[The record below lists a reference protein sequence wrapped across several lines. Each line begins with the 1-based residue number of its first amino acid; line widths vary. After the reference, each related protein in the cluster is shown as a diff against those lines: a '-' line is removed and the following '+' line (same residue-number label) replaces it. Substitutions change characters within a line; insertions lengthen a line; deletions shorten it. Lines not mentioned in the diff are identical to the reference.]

1 MADLARRLADGPCL
15 LLDGGMGTML
25 MAGGLKPGD
34 APDRLNLDDPDLVR
48 SVHAA
53 YVAAGSEAV
62 HANTF
67 GGNPV
72 RLAHFGLAER
82 CTELNRRAV
91 EIARSASPAFV
102 LADIGP
108 TGEYLPPVGEGDL
121 GRWRE
126 AFDIQAAALLDA
138 GADGIHIETMSDLR
152 EAETALAA
160 VRALDPDLPVLV
172 SLTFDRKR
180 RGFFTVMGNP
190 LIESL
195 NALVAAGATTV
206 GANCTLASVDMKDLA
221 AEALA
226 GVNGRLVIQPNA
238 GRPILDGGGLSYDQ
252 DPTDFV
258 ADLSDAIDGGLA
270 AVGGCCGTDP
280 RFIRLLA
287 EKLAHIS
294 RRHVKPS
301 AGGGERCGPG
311 RSGS

>member
-1 MADLARRLADGPCL
+1 MTDLAGRLAKGPCL

-25 MAGGLKPGD
+25 MAGGLRPGD

-48 SVHAA
+48 GVHAA

-72 RLAHFGLAER
+72 RLAHFELAER
-82 CTELNRRAV
+82 CVELNRRAV

-108 TGEYLPPVGEGDL
+108 TGEYLPPVGNGDL

-126 AFDIQAAALLDA
+126 AFDIQAAALLSA
-138 GADGIHIETMSDLR
+138 GVDGIHIETMSDLR
-152 EAETALAA
+152 EAQAALAA
-160 VRALDPDLPVLV
+160 VRALDPDLPVLA

-195 NALVAAGATTV
+195 NALVTEGATTV
-206 GANCTLASVDMKDLA
+206 GANCTLTSVDMKDLA

-226 GVNGRLVIQPNA
+226 ALNGRLVIQPNA
-238 GRPILDGGGLSYDQ
+238 GRPVLDGGGLSYDQ
-252 DPTDFV
+252 DPADFA
-258 ADLSDAIDGGLA
+258 ADLSDAIDSGLA

-287 EKLAHIS
+287 EKL
-294 RRHVKPS
+294 
-301 AGGGERCGPG
+301 G
-311 RSGS
+311 RTGS

>member
-1 MADLARRLADGPCL
+1 MADLAGRLADGPCL

-53 YVAAGSEAV
+53 YVTAGSEAV
-62 HANTF
+62 QANTF
-67 GGNPV
+67 GGNPI
-72 RLAHFGLAER
+72 RLEHFGLKER
-82 CTELNRRAV
+82 CAEINRRAV
-91 EIARSASPAFV
+91 KIARSASPKFV

-108 TGEYLPPVGEGDL
+108 TGEYLPPVGKGDL
-121 GRWRE
+121 ERWRE
-126 AFDIQAAALLDA
+126 TFHIQAAVLLDA
-138 GADGIHIETMSDLR
+138 GVDGIHIETMSDLR
-152 EAETALAA
+152 EAQTALAA
-160 VRALDPDLPVLV
+160 VRDLDPDLPVLA

-195 NALVAAGATTV
+195 NALVAEGATVV
-206 GANCTLASVDMKDLA
+206 GANCTLTSVDMKDLA

-226 GVNGRLVIQPNA
+226 AVNGRLVIQPNA

-252 DPTDFV
+252 DPVDFV

-287 EKLAHIS
+287 QKL
-294 RRHVKPS
+294 
-301 AGGGERCGPG
+301 G
-311 RSGS
+311 RTAS